1 MKIETIVSDIIE
13 NLWKNVHAKRKRG
26 EKPAK
31 PGDEDYPDEKAWK
44 DAKNE
49 NSPLA
54 KKHGKFGQTGVP
66 FPTEEPNEFAYL
78 DFKKWAYKNRGYIK
92 DKLKKYHDTK
102 IFQGVIDCWKKWDM
116 KANKGAF
123 SNIKGN
129 KFGRKLTLM
138 MHKDNLIFD
147 KSSNKI
153 TKLKEGNFKL
163 AHSKI
168 EKWMPRQ
175 DQRQFY
181 KLIDKK
187 DVKGLVNLIDMA
199 ADEQVLGKFI
209 KGNEVE
215 KLAKHIIM
223 NEGIKEA
230 KLPKRFTVKTK
241 QTIDGTVYSPG
252 NYALKKKR
260 AGGGIYLNMDK
271 GEMLG
276 VDVRNIPTLE
286 EADKLS
292 GQGMWKDTKMFPI
305 TSKIKLKDLRNG
317 AMIHFT
323 GPSSGAKGETWKKQ
337 GNTMICLYG
346 DGVKGKK
353 LSVSD
358 MQNKLKSYGR
368 IQLNASKELT
378 EEEKID
384 WERAYKSLFYRD
396 ALFGLSKKE
405 KKLLLKIGQKLEKEK
420 SKLKES
426 TSKWKETLKKL
437 ASKDVLNKLSKS
449 DKEKLFR
456 IAQMLKKEEHPHDL
470 PPDDKALNEK
480 APPGMEDVVLKLKK
494 RKDVKNPYAV
504 AWAMYNK
511 KKGK

>member
-1 MKIETIVSDIIE
+1 MSYWIAPDVLITTNRNEDIDKDSIILKVCNYYGISLDELMSKSRLRKIADARNTLYYIFHKCYQMTSTEVAKMFNSKIKFLSKRPGERYASELTNM
-13 NLWKNVHAKRKRG
+13 NL
-26 EKPAK
+26 
-31 PGDEDYPDEKAWK
+31 
-44 DAKNE
+44 
-49 NSPLA
+49 
-54 KKHGKFGQTGVP
+54 
-66 FPTEEPNEFAYL
+66 
-78 DFKKWAYKNRGYIK
+78 
-92 DKLKKYHDTK
+92 
-102 IFQGVIDCWKKWDM
+102 
-116 KANKGAF
+116 
-123 SNIKGN
+123 
-129 KFGRKLTLM
+129 
-138 MHKDNLIFD
+138 
-147 KSSNKI
+147 SNKV
-153 TKLKEGNFKL
+153 
-163 AHSKI
+163 H
-168 EKWMPRQ
+168 
-175 DQRQFY
+175 
-181 KLIDKK
+181 
-187 DVKGLVNLIDMA
+187 
-199 ADEQVLGKFI
+199 
-209 KGNEVE
+209 
-215 KLAKHIIM
+215 
-223 NEGIKEA
+223 
-230 KLPKRFTVKTK
+230 KRF
-241 QTIDGTVYSPG
+241 G
-252 NYALKKKR
+252 
-260 AGGGIYLNMDK
+260 
-271 GEMLG
+271 
-276 VDVRNIPTLE
+276 
-286 EADKLS
+286 
-292 GQGMWKDTKMFPI
+292 
-305 TSKIKLKDLRNG
+305 KIKLKDLRNG

-353 LSVSD
+353 LSISD

-368 IQLNASKELT
+368 IQLNAGKELT
-378 EEEKID
+378 EAEKID